1 MWLSKNFLFN
11 SKKAVQLIIF
21 VQVLLYFGCKLQIVY
36 VLYRIFHV
44 NKKFILC
51 TYVYPGIRNYRYLQT
66 ELGRKPDLWEE
77 GKGKVTGNGS
87 WKENRFLF
95 GANAQ
100 PARPNNG
107 DWKWI
112 LKGTVSW
119 DCLGA
124 CGNFDS
130 LFI

>member
-77 GKGKVTGNGS
+77 GKGRWPETEVERKTGSCLAPTPN
-87 WKENRFLF
+87 LH
-95 GANAQ
+95 AQ
-100 PARPNNG
+100 TME
-107 DWKWI
+107 I
-112 LKGTVSW
+112 ESEYLKG
-119 DCLGA
+119 
-124 CGNFDS
+124 
-130 LFI
+130 LFLEIV